1 MRTLQRK
8 ERKMQGIGR
17 AKEEDTKAEMPV
29 LPAVQAPESAGQAL

>member
-29 LPAVQAPESAGQAL
+29 PPAAREVESAGQAL